1 MKIRF
6 FALLPLLLISLD
18 SFAQHAYFQI
28 GGGYAFPTSTNNAG
42 EMITFGNNYASTI
55 SNIRNEKGSGIP
67 LMVRM
72 GYMITNF
79 VGADIGFNYLIG
91 KNSTLAQLTAN
102 NQTGTISAQVRQ
114 ARLNP
119 AIVFTTNREMI
130 LSAYSR
136 LGLVLPL
143 GGVTNSRTDLPPL
156 FSGNNANTTY
166 TIETR
171 DRFGVGYSG
180 TLGAQYRVYE
190 RMFVFA
196 EVEAIHLALQRR
208 SDRVTS
214 FEINGQNRIDQLGR
228 YELETRYVNE
238 LNQSS
243 NSPRTNPSTDNNRP
257 EDALTSTTF
266 YNSVGMN
273 IGIKYRIY

>member
-1 MKIRF
+1 MKIKL
-6 FALLPLLLISLD
+6 FALLPFLLISLN

-28 GGGYAFPTSTNNAG
+28 GGGYAFPTSSGIAG
-42 EMITFGNNYASTI
+42 EMTTFGNNTPSTV
-55 SNIRNEKGSGIP
+55 SNINNEKGAGIP
-67 LMVRM
+67 LTVRM

-79 VGADIGFNYLIG
+79 VGADIGFNYLLG
-91 KNSTLAQLTAN
+91 NNSTLAQATALD
-102 NQTGTISAQVRQ
+102 QTGMLTAQVRQ

-119 AIVFTTNREMI
+119 AIVFSTNRDMI

-143 GGVTNSRTDLPPL
+143 GGVTTSRTDLPPL
-156 FSGNNANTTY
+156 FAGNNANTNY
-166 TIETR
+166 TIETK
-171 DRFGVGYSG
+171 DRFGVGFSG

-190 RMFVFA
+190 RMFLFA

-214 FEINGQNRIDQLGR
+214 YVINGQNRLDQLGR

-238 LNQSS
+238 LTQNS
-243 NSPRTNPSTDNNRP
+243 NSPRTNPSIDNNMP